1 MQEVWDCSQTVVGAS
16 LLAKNEQA
24 AGGCQAASVI
34 VDDHREQGSL
44 LLWFSGVSCLAATGR

>member
-24 AGGCQAASVI
+24 AGGV
-34 VDDHREQGSL
+34 GSQ
-44 LLWFSGVSCLAATGR
+44 RYR